1 MRHSGQEDHQTGV
14 LRQELIDGYGL
25 LPQQILREAIAD
37 YHAKIKSQEKEQ
49 PQEETACGVLLLPS
63 IAVRLLKIYII
74 KYTNYDH
81 YLHTRVARMVG
92 RS

>member
-37 YHAKIKSQEKEQ
+37 YDEAWKQLSPEEQ
-49 PQEETACGVLLLPS
+49 LRIERLLPQEVLSLKTARESSL
-63 IAVRLLKIYII
+63 II
-74 KYTNYDH
+74 DFYE
-81 YLHTRVARMVG
+81 L
-92 RS
+92 

>member
-1 MRHSGQEDHQTGV
+1 MITLTANCVRHSGQEDHQTEV

-49 PQEETACGVLLLPS
+49 SQKETAESEVVVSRGCFHKWKHPQQRAKKL
-63 IAVRLLKIYII
+63 
-74 KYTNYDH
+74 
-81 YLHTRVARMVG
+81 
-92 RS
+92 